1 MHFQEIIV
9 MNKNEG
15 GDQAWLH
22 QGVGL
27 VVTVLDLIVRG
38 GLSKGET
45 EMRSMMCFQQMKGN
59 EFFR

>member
-1 MHFQEIIV
+1 MRFQEIIV

-22 QGVGL
+22 QGVGF
-27 VVTVLDLIVRG
+27 VVSVLDPVVRE
-38 GLSKGET
+38 GLSKGDT
-45 EMRSMMCFQQMKGN
+45 EMGSVMCLQQIKGN